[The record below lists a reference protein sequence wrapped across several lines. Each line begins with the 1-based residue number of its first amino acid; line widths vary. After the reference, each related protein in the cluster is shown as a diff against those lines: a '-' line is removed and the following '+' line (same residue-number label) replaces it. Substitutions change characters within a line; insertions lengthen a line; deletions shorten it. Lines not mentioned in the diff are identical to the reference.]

1 MQIID
6 TRVGDYGGQ
15 EPLSDDEIGVR
26 VGDIKVL
33 ADKASFYKGRQVE
46 VLRVNPNGIA
56 WVKLAN
62 YSPGSIEFSA
72 KMEDLQ

>member
-1 MQIID
+1 MGA
-6 TRVGDYGGQ
+6 TRMT
-15 EPLSDDEIGVR
+15 SK
-26 VGDIKVL
+26 VGDIRVL

-46 VLRVNPNGIA
+46 VLRVYPQTPNGIA

>member
-1 MQIID
+1 MVEVSPTGTPPKKEIGMQIID

-33 ADKASFYKGRQVE
+33 ADKASF
-46 VLRVNPNGIA
+46 
-56 WVKLAN
+56 
-62 YSPGSIEFSA
+62 
-72 KMEDLQ
+72 

>member
-1 MQIID
+1 M
-6 TRVGDYGGQ
+6 T
-15 EPLSDDEIGVR
+15 SK
-26 VGDIKVL
+26 VGDIRVL